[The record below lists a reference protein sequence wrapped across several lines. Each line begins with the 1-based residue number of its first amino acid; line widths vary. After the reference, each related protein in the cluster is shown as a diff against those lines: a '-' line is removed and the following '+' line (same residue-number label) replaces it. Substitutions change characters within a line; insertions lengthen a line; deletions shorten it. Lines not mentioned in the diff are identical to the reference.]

1 MIVAKKSSRI
11 VQNYY
16 KKRNSD
22 AISYALTQIKSAK
35 IASYVK
41 NIYLYGSSARNNQSF
56 DSDIDL
62 LIVLEESFH
71 KEKNKSLFLSDLVS
85 KLNETET
92 YLPEIEPRFVIGD
105 KWKIKNDTFYENVRK
120 EGIQIW

>member
-11 VQNYY
+11 VQSYY

-62 LIVLEESFH
+62 LIVLEGKDFQQR
-71 KEKNKSLFLSDLVS
+71 KNKFSSDV
-85 KLNETET
+85 
-92 YLPEIEPRFVIGD
+92 
-105 KWKIKNDTFYENVRK
+105 
-120 EGIQIW
+120 